1 MFLKALTRRLTSEN
15 DEIVLEQHKLFVRQV
30 PILHMCVLIDLAL
43 IVTSEP
49 FVAQNW
55 AKFIVPFLISVVVLR
70 RIFFWRN
77 IAAVD
82 RSADEARRDL
92 VNAIFFVV
100 TLTAALVGWSFFAL
114 NDVDPELRFAVK
126 IFGWV
131 TATVASALLAY
142 LPIAGFFV
150 MGLVTVPAIAEF
162 LRVVTPETLS
172 HATLTVAFT
181 LIYLKFLLQYYR
193 TIIDAAEA
201 RLALEQEHRRTAEA
215 KDEISRLALSD
226 PLTGL
231 PNRRRFQ
238 DQVDA
243 LIRGYADT
251 SVPFCIGVVDLDG
264 FKPINDVFGHSVGDD
279 VLVEVGARLAAVLGD
294 RGMVA
299 RVGGDEFGII
309 VPMLQSRNEAE
320 RLGADLTRSLQKPFD
335 CGVSSAMLSG
345 SCGFA
350 FFPQA
355 GQQGEV
361 LVDRADIALYE
372 AKKAGRGRTS
382 IFTIEM
388 EDAIRQQA
396 LIEQALR
403 RAISD
408 EVLEL
413 AYHPIVRLSD
423 RRPVAFEA
431 LARWNDPELGVI
443 PPDVFIPVAEKSGLI
458 GELTVQLFRRATREA
473 AGWPKAISLSF
484 NLSVV
489 QLVQPS
495 CGLTILSILG
505 EAGLRPGRLIL
516 EITETA
522 LLSDF
527 EKARKTI
534 SDLKRAGVHIAL
546 DDFGTG
552 YASFGYLDK
561 ITIDKIKI
569 DRNFTADLDAKASK
583 RHILNAIIGVCNGL
597 NLPCALEGIE
607 TEAQYDLAKRIGCEY
622 GQGFLFAMPM
632 APEDIGDFLDAQ
644 DALWTAERIKRRSR
658 VGSRGLHKA

>member
-1 MFLKALTRRLTSEN
+1 FVVALTS
-15 DEIVLEQHKLFVRQV
+15 
-30 PILHMCVLIDLAL
+30 
-43 IVTSEP
+43 
-49 FVAQNW
+49 
-55 AKFIVPFLISVVVLR
+55 
-70 RIFFWRN
+70 
-77 IAAVD
+77 
-82 RSADEARRDL
+82 
-92 VNAIFFVV
+92 
-100 TLTAALVGWSFFAL
+100 ALVGWSFFL
-114 NDVDPELRFAVK
+114 ILDVDPELRFAVK

-131 TATVASALLAY
+131 TATIASALLAY

-150 MGLVTVPAIAEF
+150 MAMVTVPPITEF
-162 LRVVTPETLS
+162 LRVITPETLS
-172 HATLTVAFT
+172 HAALTVAFS
-181 LIYLKFLLQYYR
+181 LVYLKFLLQYYW
-193 TIIDAAEA
+193 TIIEA
-201 RLALEQEHRRTAEA
+201 VESRLALEREHRKTAEA

-238 DQVDA
+238 DQVDG
-243 LIRGYADT
+243 LIRGYEDT
-251 SVPFCIGVVDLDG
+251 GVPFCIGVVDLDG

-279 VLVEVGARLAAVLGD
+279 VLVEVGARLAAVLGG

-299 RVGGDEFGII
+299 RLGGDEFGII
-309 VPMLQSRNEAE
+309 VPMLQSRSEAE
-320 RLGADLTRSLQKPFD
+320 QLGADLARSLQKPFD

-355 GQQGEV
+355 GQRAEV

-372 AKKAGRGRTS
+372 AKKAGRGRTT

-388 EDAIRQQA
+388 EDAIRHQA

-413 AYHPIVRLSD
+413 AYHPIVRLAD

-458 GELTVQLFRRATREA
+458 GELTVQLFRRAVREA
-473 AGWPKAISLSF
+473 ASWPKNISLSF

-495 CGLTILSILG
+495 CGLAILSILG

-534 SDLKRAGVHIAL
+534 SDLKRSGVHIAL

-561 ITIDKIKI
+561 ISIDKIKI
-569 DRNFTADLDAKASK
+569 DRSFTAVFGHKNGDEAIVQAIVDLARA
-583 RHILNAIIGVCNGL
+583 NGL
-597 NLPCALEGIE
+597 KTTAEGVE
-607 TEAQYDLAKRIGCEY
+607 TESQYEYLKSIGCDEL
-622 GQGFLFAMPM
+622 QGFLLA
-632 APEDIGDFLDAQ
+632 APLTHDEFQNLWKERDRDAIQ
-644 DALWTAERIKRRSR
+644 PPGTRAA
-658 VGSRGLHKA
+658 G